1 MIRKLLNGQSK
12 TITSAAIILAGASFL
27 SRFIGIIRERIF
39 AHHFGA
45 GDIMDA
51 YVAAFR
57 FPDLVYMLLVM
68 GALSAGFIPVFGRIW
83 EKSKKQSWELV
94 NTVMNLLALV
104 LIGVSILMII
114 FAPALAEIVAPGFG
128 PKKLELTTM
137 LMRIMFISP
146 IILGISSV
154 ISGVLQ
160 TLKYFFIYALTPI
173 FYNIGI
179 IIGIAYLAPWLGPQG
194 LALGVLLGAALHLV
208 IQIPILL
215 KTGFLWKPR
224 LNLKSKDLHEII
236 RLMIPRMLGLGA
248 TQINIIIMTTIAS
261 TIAAGSVA
269 VFHFANNLQSFPIG
283 ILGVSFAIAAFPT
296 FVALINKGHVE
307 KMVEHVNATTRQI
320 IFLIVPITVLFLLL
334 RAQITR
340 VILGTG
346 QFDWAATIA
355 TGDALAFFALSLFAQ
370 SLIPLINRAFYAV
383 HNTKTPLYAGVIGI
397 IVNIAAA
404 LYLKDILGISG
415 IALAFSLG
423 AVVQFA
429 LLWVALRLELGTL
442 HEHKILHSFYKISV
456 AGGVMAV
463 LVQLVKT
470 WIGQT
475 LGTETFWAVFTQG
488 LVAGLVGLVVYGLLL
503 YVLRSPEMHTFIE
516 IVWKKL
522 FKEKQFVH
530 EPPDSDNANG

>member
-1 MIRKLLNGQSK
+1 MLL
-12 TITSAAIILAGASFL
+12 FL

-39 AHHFGA
+39 AHYFGA

-68 GALSAGFIPVFGRIW
+68 GALSAGFIPVFAHVW

-94 NTVMNLLALV
+94 STVMNLLALV
-104 LIGVSILMII
+104 LVGVSIVMII
-114 FAPALAEIVAPGFG
+114 FAPALAELVAPGFG
-128 PKKLELTTM
+128 PEKMKLTTM

-154 ISGVLQ
+154 VSGVLQ

-179 IIGIAYLAPWLGPQG
+179 IIGAAFIAPQIGPSG
-194 LALGVLLGAALHLV
+194 LAIGVLLGAFLHLV
-208 IQIPILL
+208 IQLPILW
-215 KTGFLWKPR
+215 KTGFTWRPVM
-224 LNLKSKDLHEII
+224 NLKSKHLREIV
-236 RLMIPRMLGLGA
+236 RLMVPRMLGLGA

-283 ILGVSFAIAAFPT
+283 IFGVSFAIAAFPT

-320 IFLIVPITVLFLLL
+320 LFLIVPITVLFLLL

-346 QFDWAATIA
+346 QFDWTATIA

-370 SLIPLINRAFYAV
+370 SLIPLVNRAFYAV
-383 HNTKTPLYAGVIGI
+383 HNTKTPLYAGVVGI
-397 IVNIAAA
+397 VINIIAA

-415 IALAFSLG
+415 IALAFSVG

-429 LLWVALRLELGTL
+429 LLWVALRIELGSL
-442 HEHKILHSFYKISV
+442 HEHKILHSFYKISSAAV
-456 AGGVMAV
+456 VMAV
-463 LVQLVKT
+463 LVQFVKT
-470 WIGQT
+470 WIGELIGTQT
-475 LGTETFWAVFTQG
+475 FGAVFTQG
-488 LVAGLVGLVVYGLLL
+488 LVAGLIGLVVYGGIL
-503 YVLRSPEMHTFIE
+503 YILKSQEMHTFIE
-516 IVWKKL
+516 VIRKKL
-522 FKEKQFVH
+522 FKQKQVAV
-530 EPPDSDNANG
+530 ELPDTSTHAD